1 MGLIWLGTKAA
12 RGPCWLYPYLAM
24 QGELIHVFGSFASI
38 PLMANSLVLSSGP
51 AGDLQAFRPLPNG
64 GLASHSLAYKS
75 TRLIARAVNGMQ
87 MALAEA
93 YINGME
99 IPDSLY
105 RAMLH
110 GTMPTLFRSFPG
122 LLAPYEWVL
131 TESDR
136 LAESSGELMKI
147 QYDLPQTMLNGML
160 GDWEPIYPKYS
171 MGLWENGAAD
181 LEESQKQMIDQLIE
195 RLGIEDGDHILDFGC
210 GWGCVPNYIM
220 SKFANVRFT
229 GVNLSH
235 QQCTYMR
242 AKMNDP
248 RSQLSSGRF
257 TLLEGDLNDIEFA
270 EKFDKIVSV
279 GVFCH
284 VGNLTQSLQKLAS
297 LLKPQGRAL
306 IHIITV
312 RIPNNMSSGFTHKYI
327 FPHGRYWNHDAIP
340 SHSRDLKTVKRWYI
354 NGMNYHQTLTHWLHR
369 FDARQSEFQGLDY
382 GMDYAR
388 FRRIWRFYLL
398 LLGTIFAT
406 CDGEYNGNGQNLLTH
421 ADASGPG

>member
-1 MGLIWLGTKAA
+1 M
-12 RGPCWLYPYLAM
+12 
-24 QGELIHVFGSFASI
+24 
-38 PLMANSLVLSSGP
+38 
-51 AGDLQAFRPLPNG
+51 
-64 GLASHSLAYKS
+64 
-75 TRLIARAVNGMQ
+75 ARAVNGMQ

-105 RAMLH
+105 RAILH

-136 LAESSGELMKI
+136 LAESSRELMKI

-257 TLLEGDLNDIEFA
+257 TLIEGDLNDIEFA

-340 SHSRDLKTVKRWYI
+340 SHDRDLKTVKRWYI
-354 NGMNYHQTLTHWLHR
+354 NGMNYHQTLTQWLHR

-406 CDGEYNGNGQNLLTH
+406 CDGEYNGNGQYLLTH
-421 ADASGPG
+421 ADASGLS